1 MASSS
6 SSSGSSRRRSS
17 SRSDPV
23 DAPVTRAERKGL
35 TRRALLDAALVRL
48 GGDVS
53 FTSLSLREVAKDA
66 GVVPAAFYRHFP
78 DMETLGLALV
88 DESFITLRARM
99 RDLRSAPQPTA
110 HVVQASLETF
120 LGYVQEHP
128 NHFRFIAKERYGGST
143 AVRLAIRS
151 EIRLFTSELAIDMA
165 RVPHMAAMSSSDL
178 QLAAGLV
185 VQTVMSATEMVL
197 ELRTGDTDELERI
210 ERECARQL
218 RMVLLGAAVWRSDRA
233 G

>member
-1 MASSS
+1 MAS
-6 SSSGSSRRRSS
+6 RSS
-17 SRSDPV
+17 SRHHDLSDR
-23 DAPVTRAERKGL
+23 ATRTRAEAKAI
-35 TRRALLDAALVRL
+35 TRRALLDAALGRL

-53 FTSLSLREVAKDA
+53 FTGLSLREVAKDA

-99 RDLRSAPQPTA
+99 RDLRAAPQPTA

-120 LGYVQEHP
+120 LGFVQEHP
-128 NHFRFIAKERYGGST
+128 DHFRFIAKERYGGST

-165 RVPHMAAMSSSDL
+165 RVPRLARLSNADL
-178 QLAAGLV
+178 QLAAALV
-185 VQTVMSATEMVL
+185 VQTVMGATEMVL
-197 ELRTGDTDELERI
+197 DARSADTDELARI
-210 ERECARQL
+210 ERETARQL
-218 RMVLLGAAVWRSDRA
+218 RMILLGASVWQSDLA
-233 G
+233 H

>member
-1 MASSS
+1 MPSSS
-6 SSSGSSRRRSS
+6 SSSSRRHGSSRSEAALSS
-17 SRSDPV
+17 VP
-23 DAPVTRAERKGL
+23 TRAQRKGL

-53 FTSLSLREVAKDA
+53 FTTLSLREVAKDA

-99 RDLRSAPQPTA
+99 RDLRAAPQPTA

-143 AVRLAIRS
+143 ALKLAIRS

-165 RVPHMAAMSSSDL
+165 RVPAMAKMTGADL
-178 QLAAGLV
+178 QLAAALV
-185 VQTVMSATEMVL
+185 VQTVMSATEIVL
-197 ELRTGDTDELERI
+197 DLRTGESDELARI
-210 ERECARQL
+210 EQETARQL
-218 RMVLLGAAVWRSDRA
+218 RMILLGAAVWQSDRA
-233 G
+233 R

>member
-6 SSSGSSRRRSS
+6 SPSSRRHRTSS
-17 SRSDPV
+17 TEPAA
-23 DAPVTRAERKGL
+23 APAPTRAERKGI

-99 RDLRSAPQPTA
+99 RDLRAAPQPTA

-120 LGYVQEHP
+120 LGYVQDHP

-143 AVRLAIRS
+143 ALKLAIRS

-165 RVPHMAAMSSSDL
+165 RVPAMAGMSGADL
-178 QLAAGLV
+178 QLAAALV
-185 VQTVMSATEMVL
+185 VQTVMSATEGVL
-197 ELRTGDTDELERI
+197 DLRTGETAELARI
-210 ERECARQL
+210 EQECARQL
-218 RMVLLGAAVWRSDRA
+218 RMILLGAAVWQSDRA
-233 G
+233 R